1 MSKELSIKGIKKEII
16 DKLLDSTYIVGLFG
30 LQEHGFKSIS
40 DIKDAYIFDY
50 ARIESYSD
58 FISVDV
64 SEIKTS
70 NRLEVAG
77 NAPLKFDVSIIFG
90 LNCVAR
96 NNENRLDN
104 ISEVIKGIIQELY
117 PFNKNYRDVFSLQ
130 SIPTVIRGYESPTGG
145 YELRTIRTITFT
157 IENW

>member
-64 SEIKTS
+64 SEIKTY
-70 NRLEVAG
+70 
-77 NAPLKFDVSIIFG
+77 NASLKFDVSIIFG

-117 PFNKNYRDVFSLQ
+117 PFNKKYRDVFSLQ
-130 SIPTVIRGYESPTGG
+130 SIPTVIRGYESATGG
-145 YELRTIRTITFT
+145 YELRTIRTVTFT
-157 IENW
+157 IE